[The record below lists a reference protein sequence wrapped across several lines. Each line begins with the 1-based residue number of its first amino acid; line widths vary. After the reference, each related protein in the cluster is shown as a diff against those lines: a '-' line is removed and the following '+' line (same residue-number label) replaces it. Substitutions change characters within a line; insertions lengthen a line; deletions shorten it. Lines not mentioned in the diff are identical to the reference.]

1 MTSLQA
7 FPPALRNVLQHLG
20 RSLAA
25 IFVAASIPAFAA
37 ETEKEKDPVKWQE
50 GPGIATLKN
59 TAEIK
64 YPSGFRFADGE
75 DTRRLLRAAG
85 EPTSGQ
91 EMGMLQSKERE
102 WSVFFDFSDDGYVK
116 DDDKDKLD
124 AAKILKSIKKG
135 NDYGN
140 EERKRMGVPPLN
152 ITGWK
157 KEPFYDEA
165 THNLEWAIGAESEG
179 RPIVNYNV
187 RLLGRR
193 GVMEVILVCDPE
205 KLTEILPAFKELLAG
220 YSYKQGETYAEYK
233 QGDKLAKY
241 GLTALVA
248 GGAVAVA
255 AKTGLLTAILLFFK
269 KAWKLAIIGLVAIGA
284 FIKRVIFG
292 RSQQQSE

>member
-1 MTSLQA
+1 MS
-7 FPPALRNVLQHLG
+7 F
-20 RSLAA
+20 
-25 IFVAASIPAFAA
+25 PAFAA
-37 ETEKEKDPVKWQE
+37 EAEKTKDGVKWQD
-50 GPGIATLKN
+50 GPGTASLKN
-59 TAEIK
+59 AAEIK
-64 YPSGFRFADGE
+64 FPTGFRFANGE

-91 EMGMLQSKERE
+91 EMGMLQNKEGE

-116 DDDKDKLD
+116 DDDKDKLN
-124 AAKILKSIKKG
+124 AEKILKSIKKG

-140 EERKRMGVPPLN
+140 QERKRMGVPPLN
-152 ITGWK
+152 IIGWE

-165 THNLEWAIGAESEG
+165 THNLEWAIRAESEG
-179 RPIVNYNV
+179 HPLVNYNV

-205 KLTEILPAFKELLAG
+205 KLTETLPSFKELLAG
-220 YSYKQGETYAEYK
+220 YSYKAGETYAEYR

-255 AKTGLLTAILLFFK
+255 AKTGLLTAILLFLK
-269 KAWKLAIIGLVAIGA
+269 KGWKLVVIGVAAVGA
-284 FIKRVIFG
+284 FIKRLIFG
-292 RSQQQSE
+292 RGQQQSE